1 MVEGPDQT
9 IQGTNKDDIVLLVDF
24 KYITYG
30 PDTIGYSPHGPNF
43 PPTSWAGTHPP
54 TLPPPAP
61 PTGGH
66 PCAYSRSTNPLL
78 ETLPI
83 GPT

>member
-43 PPTSWAGTHPP
+43 PPTSWAGTHPS
-54 TLPPPAP
+54 TLPRAP
-61 PTGGH
+61 NGRPSL
-66 PCAYSRSTNPLL
+66 CLL
-78 ETLPI
+78 PEHEPVT
-83 GPT
+83 